1 MLAVYCIPGL
11 GINEEV
17 FSNLKLTNC
26 TLHYIKWITPL
37 KNEKLPEY
45 ALRLAEQIDT
55 AQPFALIGMSFG
67 GMCAI
72 EIAKKFNPVKT
83 ILISSNKTSSEVPLS
98 ISMWG
103 AFPFYKTMNDEFFRG
118 GAIRTK
124 YLFGVKTKEESILFE
139 RMLNAA
145 PENYF
150 AGAVNCIVTWNNKEI
165 TENLIHIHGTADL
178 ILPYHDIV
186 KCDYPIK
193 DGTHFMIVDKAD
205 EISEIIN
212 KELKMSSVSLA
223 FKPFMN

>member
-17 FSNLKLTNC
+17 FGNLKLTNC

-55 AQPFALIGMSFG
+55 TQPFALIGMSFG

-72 EIAKKFNPVKT
+72 EIAKKFKSIKT
-83 ILISSNKTSSEVPLS
+83 ILISSNKTSAEVPLN
-98 ISMWG
+98 ISMW
-103 AFPFYKTMNDEFFRG
+103 APFPFYKSMNDAFYRG

-124 YLFGVKTKEESILFE
+124 SLFGVKTREQSVLFE

-150 AGAVNCIVTWNNKEI
+150 AGAIHCIISWTNKEVP
-165 TENLIHIHGTADL
+165 ENVVHIHGTADL
-178 ILPYHDIV
+178 ILPYHKIV

-193 DGTHFMIVDKAD
+193 DGTHFMIEDRAD
-205 EISEIIN
+205 ELSAIIN
-212 KELKMSSVSLA
+212 EELKRSVVSFA
-223 FKPFMN
+223 VKPSMN